1 MGWTFQSFGGSGVT
15 RLRQRRTEGKQAG
28 SLNHLAALPPLLPFG
43 LDPDEHFEAA
53 CIMGQYP
60 LPTERSPVSDTDLQF
75 AAYLYARENGFLEFM
90 EEKGTGHPARAETAM
105 DTSDGQVAISPNRL
119 HCGRDHQERLG
130 VGGDDQVG
138 RYLLSIWSHCW
149 VGCSRHCSL
158 LQHFPGVIW
167 KHHHPGRGGRGYR

>member
-1 MGWTFQSFGGSGVT
+1 MT

-28 SLNHLAALPPLLPFG
+28 SLNHRAALPPLSPFG

-90 EEKGTGHPARAETAM
+90 EE
-105 DTSDGQVAISPNRL
+105 
-119 HCGRDHQERLG
+119 
-130 VGGDDQVG
+130 
-138 RYLLSIWSHCW
+138 
-149 VGCSRHCSL
+149 
-158 LQHFPGVIW
+158 
-167 KHHHPGRGGRGYR
+167 